1 MLLLVSIQRM
11 HPRSYITSSE
21 EFGGSLLGVTKP
33 TNNTSPSDLLG
44 DKAILDDLLDALLF
58 AITVEGGRVQDTCLV
73 RSRL

>member
-1 MLLLVSIQRM
+1 MFLLVSVQRM

-21 EFGGSLLGVTKP
+21 EFGGSLLGVAKAITC
-33 TNNTSPSDLLG
+33 SSDLLG

-58 AITVEGGRVQDTCLV
+58 SITVEGGRMQDTCLV

>member
-1 MLLLVSIQRM
+1 MFLLVSVQRM

-21 EFGGSLLGVTKP
+21 EFGGSLLGVAKS
-33 TNNTSPSDLLG
+33 TNYPSDLLG

-58 AITVEGGRVQDTCLV
+58 SIAVERGRVQDTGLV